1 MNIRLGRFERFP
13 EIIADRTDRGEVSI
27 ARRVLH
33 LGGEHRNGGD
43 PHIRCRALQTVGAL
57 AHSLCIVHR
66 KRIGDTIDLDGGTA
80 QERLEQLSGIRL
92 DITIEPF
99 EQLVE
104 PGLDRRL
111 QVTLGSLRVVDRLV
125 GGTRRDRVGAV
136 HELFE
141 LECQTLATN
150 AGNLVFVREV
160 TGSTEF

>member
-33 LGGEHRNGGD
+33 LGGEHPNGGD
-43 PHIRCRALQTVGAL
+43 PHIRCHAPRTVGAL
-57 AHSLCIVHR
+57 AHSLCVVHR

-80 QERLEQLSGIRL
+80 QERLEQLSGVRL

-99 EQLVE
+99 EQQVE

-125 GGTRRDRVGAV
+125 GGCVGIGLGAV
-136 HELFE
+136 HELFV
-141 LECQTLATN
+141 LECQTLATD

-160 TGSTEF
+160 TASTEF